1 MKMNLKFDS
10 GKVFSVLSNLRL
22 EKINPFLLMATG
34 ALLLVL
40 LVFMLFAGGTSQH
53 ENDDV
58 LAQAQKSLK
67 QVSVALQ
74 SIRRALQDQKREHA
88 APEPDHAP

>member
-1 MKMNLKFDS
+1 MNLKFDS

-22 EKINPFLLMATG
+22 ETINPFLLMATG

-67 QVSVALQ
+67 QVSVAPP
-74 SIRRALQDQKREHA
+74 EHTQG
-88 APEPDHAP
+88 APGPTGSGTGRYGSN